1 MPELP
6 EVETIVKELKEG
18 VRVRPLFDCWTDFY
32 DFKYLKREIIV
43 KGRKII

>member
-1 MPELP
+1 LP
-6 EVETIVKELKEG
+6 EVETT
-18 VRVRPLFDCWTDFY
+18 VRDLNKKVLGRTFIDIWTDFY